1 MNRRFTGN
9 GSDDQ
14 FSKQS
19 PWNPN
24 MSFPSKNRD
33 AEVEGELPRGNTSS
47 FPQYDQFNMGSYGTY
62 ANVQGNSGSQPAHY
76 GNLLPP
82 QPPNQSPTAFG
93 AFSVPLWN
101 PPHPGPNAM
110 PTMPSFNPMLFS
122 SMMGTPM
129 NMNPFLMSPYQQMG
143 SFQPMSTTAVSTP
156 EPSGPPPVKV
166 PTPDQGYLAQAS
178 LPPQKCNSPR
188 PLLVILDLNGTLI
201 YRKARKFPP
210 SFARRDG
217 LDRFLELLLKKHT
230 VMIWSSSQPQT
241 VRAVCDKLFPGKKR
255 KALAAEWGRDKF
267 NLSRAQYNNKIQVYK
282 KLEMVWGDPTIQ
294 IQYPRETLDSDTLPI
309 DSNPTTKPPSAGS
322 SSNKAHL
329 TQSKM
334 REEQQRFL
342 THLPVGQRW
351 DQSNTVLIDDSKL
364 KASKEPYNIL
374 EIPEFMNN
382 PNIDESRLFAK
393 VLGALD
399 ALSRHDDVSKVL
411 RVWNEQMLEDQGI
424 LELKAVEEDPSF
436 WETEKALEEEDDEDD
451 DGGAAL
457 FTDSHGLP
465 TTDSMDA
472 RSRQKLR
479 AKERKKERK
488 GAALVA
494 DTEKTGDSAA
504 SLQKQQDRKAA
515 KREKKRLKKAAAR
528 EAKSLAAKAVPA
540 SLPKRAKKVK
550 NERAVMV
557 TKESK
562 RKMKADRMY
571 DDRKNAT
578 LAESEFATASPQ
590 FSGGIS
596 SNTSQGQSP
605 SASPLLAGRLL
616 PENIPRR
623 QTRSISSV
631 SYSSGSENE
640 LLDRLEESFGF
651 TKTKSDQA

>member
-1 MNRRFTGN
+1 
-9 GSDDQ
+9 
-14 FSKQS
+14 
-19 PWNPN
+19 
-24 MSFPSKNRD
+24 MSFPSMNRD

-47 FPQYDQFNMGSYGTY
+47 FPQYNQFNTGPFGTY
-62 ANVQGNSGSQPAHY
+62 TNGQGNPGSQPAYY
-76 GNLLPP
+76 GNSLPP

-93 AFSVPLWN
+93 AFSVPIWN
-101 PPHPGPNAM
+101 PAPAGSNAM
-110 PTMPSFNPMLFS
+110 PTMPSFNPILFS

-129 NMNPFLMSPYQQMG
+129 YNNPFLMPPSQQMG
-143 SFQPMSTTAVSTP
+143 SFQPMSTMASTP

-166 PTPDQGYLAQAS
+166 PTPEQGYLAQAS
-178 LPPQKCNSPR
+178 LRPQKCDSPR

-241 VRAVCDKLFPGKKR
+241 VQAVCNKLFPGEKR

-282 KLEMVWGDPTIQ
+282 QLEIVWGDPTIQ
-294 IQYPRETLDSDTLPI
+294 FQYPRKIPDNETLPMGGYS
-309 DSNPTTKPPSAGS
+309 TTKPPSAGNS
-322 SSNKAHL
+322 STKDHS
-329 TQSKM
+329 TRSKI
-334 REEQQRFL
+334 RGEQQKLFS
-342 THLPVGQRW
+342 HLPVGQRW

-374 EIPEFMNN
+374 EIPEFMND

-411 RVWNEQMLEDQGI
+411 RVWNEQVLEGHGI

-436 WETEKALEEEDDEDD
+436 WQTEKVLEEDDEEDD

-457 FTDSHGLP
+457 FNDSYGLP
-465 TTDSMDA
+465 TTDSIDA

-488 GAALVA
+488 ATALEA
-494 DTEKTGDSAA
+494 GSEKTADPTA
-504 SLQKQQDRKAA
+504 SQQKHQDRNAV

-528 EAKSLAAKAVPA
+528 EAQSSAAKAAHV

-550 NERAVMV
+550 NKRAVMD
-557 TKESK
+557 TKESE
-562 RKMKADRMY
+562 RKIKADHIY
-571 DDRKNAT
+571 DDWKTAMPP
-578 LAESEFATASPQ
+578 ASEFPTASAHL
-590 FSGGIS
+590 SGGIS

-605 SASPLLAGRLL
+605 TASPLLAGQIL
-616 PENIPRR
+616 PEKISRR
-623 QTRSISSV
+623 QTRSLSTVSS
-631 SYSSGSENE
+631 SSGSENE
-640 LLDRLEESFGF
+640 LLDRLEESLGF
-651 TKTKSDQA
+651 TKTKSDNA